1 VKEVKFRPKIGK
13 GDFNTK
19 VRHLV
24 GFLEDGH
31 KVKVTLQFR
40 GREMAHPELG
50 AKILDEVL
58 EAAGPLAR
66 VDNQARLEGRS
77 MSMVLSPDKKAAEA
91 AKKAEAAAA
100 ANSPKNE
107 NEIPGG
113 EDAENEDQ

>member
-1 VKEVKFRPKIGK
+1 
-13 GDFNTK
+13 
-19 VRHLV
+19 
-24 GFLEDGH
+24 
-31 KVKVTLQFR
+31 
-40 GREMAHPELG
+40 M
-50 AKILDEVL
+50 L

-100 ANSPKNE
+100 AERQENE
-107 NEIPGG
+107 NELSGG

>member
-1 VKEVKFRPKIGK
+1 
-13 GDFNTK
+13 
-19 VRHLV
+19 
-24 GFLEDGH
+24 
-31 KVKVTLQFR
+31 TLQFR

-50 AKILDEVL
+50 SKILDEVL

-100 ANSPKNE
+100 AAEGPTNV

-113 EDAENEDQ
+113 ENAENEDQ